1 MLQLDLAQWSL
12 WLLPNPRAMN
22 KTDKLGPN
30 KEPPRPKPSRSDEA
44 LRIIEEYANALREI
58 IEKLRQ
64 RLD

>member
-1 MLQLDLAQWSL
+1 MT
-12 WLLPNPRAMN
+12 
-22 KTDKLGPN
+22 KTDKLSLN